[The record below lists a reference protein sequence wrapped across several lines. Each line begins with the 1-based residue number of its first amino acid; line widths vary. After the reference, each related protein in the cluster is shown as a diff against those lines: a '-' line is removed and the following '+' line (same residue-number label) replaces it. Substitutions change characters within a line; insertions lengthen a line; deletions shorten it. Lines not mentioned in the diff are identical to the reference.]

1 MKPVAMKILTR
12 YIIREH
18 LPPFFLAL
26 AVFVFLF
33 LTNLIVKSI
42 DKLLGK
48 GLSLW
53 ILLEY
58 IGLNLMWILALAI
71 PMAVLVAILMSYGR
85 MSADNE
91 IQAMRASGISLISVI
106 IPSLIFGTVVCLF
119 LILFNN
125 HVLPD
130 FNHRARLL
138 GAAIYKKKPDISIE
152 PGYFIDDLPDFNML
166 VKHKHTD
173 MLEDVLIYSK
183 SRTEPQTTI
192 MAEQGS
198 LSVDGNEVRLTLYN
212 GEIHEL
218 DKKDYAKYRKATFQ
232 KHVLTIPMTQM
243 ILERQQSGRRGD
255 REMSA
260 RMMLTEVDSF
270 RIELKSLRENIA
282 QTVSNKIGLSVPTE
296 HRSVLNR
303 IAEMSPDSILT
314 MRNDSTA
321 ANKASQRRL
330 RQNIR
335 IGQQTLETQLRK
347 TDNLQRRIHQ
357 YMTEVHKKYSIPVA
371 CIVFVLIGAP
381 LGVITRSGNWSA
393 GAGFSLLFFLVY
405 WVGLIGGEELAD
417 RLIISPFIAMWFP
430 NLVVGI
436 LGIWLTIR
444 AIRRQDALQLKMVR
458 VYRRLRS
465 ALHSQESFLAELRG
479 KYVQSKHSSILH
491 HYSCS
496 YARRILP
503 KNKQRYHTI
512 EEGLDHAE
520 RVCKRCQDSQRVP
533 DYMDGTSRGADIQ
546 ASVDKP
552 KGTQGGNG
560 DHRLPTEISR
570 SKPSDGNRGYL
581 DSKDVRVA
589 RRKEVQPE
597 SPGDIAD

>member
-1 MKPVAMKILTR
+1 MKILTR

-48 GLSLW
+48 GLSIW

-91 IQAMRASGISLISVI
+91 IRAMRASGISLISVI
-106 IPSLIFGTVVCLF
+106 VPSMIFGAVVCIL

-152 PGYFIDDLPDFNML
+152 PGYFIDDLPDFNLL
-166 VKHKHTD
+166 VKHKRTD
-173 MLEDVLIYSK
+173 MLEDVLIYNK

-192 MAEQGS
+192 TAEQGS
-198 LSVDGNEVRLTLYN
+198 LSVEGNQVRLTLYD

-218 DKKDYAKYRKATFQ
+218 DKKDFTRYRKATFQ
-232 KHVLTIPMTQM
+232 KHVLTIPMARV

-255 REMSA
+255 REMNA
-260 RMMLTEVDSF
+260 RMMLAEVDSF
-270 RIELKSLRENIA
+270 RQELTSLRENVA
-282 QTVSNKIGLSVPTE
+282 QTVANRIGLSIPTIN
-296 HRSVLNR
+296 RAVLNG
-303 IAEMSPDSILT
+303 IAEMSPDSIIA
-314 MRNDSTA
+314 MRTDSA
-321 ANKASQRRL
+321 AGDNASHRYLRRD
-330 RQNIR
+330 IR
-335 IGQQTLETQLRK
+335 IGQQTLQTQLRK
-347 TDNLQRRIHQ
+347 TDNMRRRINQ

-381 LGVITRSGNWSA
+381 LGIISRSGNWSA

-417 RLIISPFIAMWFP
+417 RLIISPFTAMWLP

-436 LGIWLTIR
+436 TGIWLTIR
-444 AIRRQDALQLKMVR
+444 AVRRQDALQLKFVR
-458 VYRRLRS
+458 LYRRLRS
-465 ALHSQESFLAELRG
+465 AVHSQESLVAELTG
-479 KYVQSKHSSILH
+479 KYVRSKYSSILH

-496 YARRILP
+496 YVGRILP
-503 KNKQRYHTI
+503 KNRHRYHSL
-512 EEGLDHAE
+512 EEGLEHAE
-520 RVCKRCQDSQRVP
+520 RVCKRCQHLDTVPHSFRENGIGTDIQDAVDTLYGPQERNGDSEVP
-533 DYMDGTSRGADIQ
+533 PGSPPKKPKVNREYTASADIR
-546 ASVDKP
+546 AP
-552 KGTQGGNG
+552 
-560 DHRLPTEISR
+560 
-570 SKPSDGNRGYL
+570 
-581 DSKDVRVA
+581 
-589 RRKEVQPE
+589 
-597 SPGDIAD
+597 